1 MEAEL
6 SELEEELNVEEA
18 GNDKIQ
24 ASDSC
29 HQTVGPGHPSP
40 QRTNG
45 EKVYIILFHARWL

>member
-18 GNDKIQ
+18 SNDKIQ

-29 HQTVGPGHPSP
+29 HQTAGPSHPSP
-40 QRTNG
+40 QRTDG
-45 EKVYIILFHARWL
+45 EKVYIILFHGR